1 MFWWRISYSLPVLSE
16 NSYSLPTKQMFWWRI
31 SYSLPV
37 LSENSTNQTDVLVE
51 DQLQFASPEWE
62 LHQPNRCSGGGS
74 ATVCQSWVR
83 TPPNQTDVLVEDQL
97 QFASPEWELHQPNR
111 CSGGGSA
118 TVCQSWVRTPLTK
131 QMFWWRISYSLPVL
145 SENSTNQTDVLVE
158 DQLQFASPEWEL
170 H

>member
-16 NSYSLPTKQMFWWRI
+16 NSTNQTDVLVRTPLTKQMFWWRISYSLPVLSENSTNQTDVLVEI

-83 TPPNQTDVLVEDQL
+83 TPPTKQMFWWRISYSLPVLSENSSNQTDVLVEDQL
-97 QFASPEWELHQPNR
+97 QFASPEWEL
-111 CSGGGSA
+111 
-118 TVCQSWVRTPLTK
+118 L
-131 QMFWWRISYSLPVL
+131 
-145 SENSTNQTDVLVE
+145 
-158 DQLQFASPEWEL
+158 
-170 H
+170 

>member
-16 NSYSLPTKQMFWWRI
+16 NSSNQTDVLVEDQLQFASPEWELLQPNRCSGGGSATVCQSWVRTPPTKQMFWWRI

-37 LSENSTNQTDVLVE
+37 LSENST
-51 DQLQFASPEWE
+51 
-62 LHQPNRCSGGGS
+62 
-74 ATVCQSWVR
+74 
-83 TPPNQTDVLVEDQL
+83 NQTDVLVEDQL

-158 DQLQFASPEWEL
+158 NLLQFASPEWEL
-170 H
+170 L